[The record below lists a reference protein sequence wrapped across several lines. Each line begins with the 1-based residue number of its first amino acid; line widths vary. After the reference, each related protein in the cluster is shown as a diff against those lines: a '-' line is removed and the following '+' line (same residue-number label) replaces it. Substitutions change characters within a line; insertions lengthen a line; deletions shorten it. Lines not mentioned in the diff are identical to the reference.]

1 MRNKIKALF
10 VLLVHKMVEIV
21 YSFLWLS
28 VEHFFALCSPFPF
41 DTYTLAHRS
50 GGLLISPVVVVVVF
64 KFEDNLSRLVEGWN
78 PGEDEIRGQ
87 VVCWAQIC

>member
-41 DTYTLAHRS
+41 DMYTLAHRS